1 MISVYYQIRFKIINP
16 SIMDPDEENN
26 IHGGIG
32 EYINICGE
40 DILIKVIC
48 GCCGSVLEPEDIEVL
63 DKYDSWMD
71 LTETI
76 IGN

>member
-1 MISVYYQIRFKIINP
+1 MYYQIRFKITNP
-16 SIMDPDEENN
+16 NIIYDGEEDKFF
-26 IHGGIG
+26 GGIG
-32 EYINICGE
+32 EYVKICGE

-48 GCCGSVLEPEDIEVL
+48 GCCGSVLEPEDVEVL
-63 DKYDSWMD
+63 EKYDSWMD

>member
-1 MISVYYQIRFKIINP
+1 MYYQIRFKITNP
-16 SIMDPDEENN
+16 DLIDNGEEDK
-26 IHGGIG
+26 IYGGIG
-32 EYINICGE
+32 EYVNICGE

-48 GCCGSVLEPEDIEVL
+48 GCCGSVFEPEDIEVL

-71 LTETI
+71 LIETI